1 MDNNILTEK
10 DVYFVI
16 YYNGNISS
24 SEQINKH
31 CILQRLCIHLSHLE
45 HVIECINLVIACDK
59 DYVLNFYY
67 IQNII

>member
-1 MDNNILTEK
+1 MDNNVLTEK

-24 SEQINKH
+24 SEH
-31 CILQRLCIHLSHLE
+31 YILQRLCIHLSHLK
-45 HVIECINLVIACDK
+45 HVIEHINLVIACDK

-67 IQNII
+67 IQNIIWRF